1 MILITES
8 NTLKLDYTQTQ
19 NALQLSLAH
28 VELLLMTII
37 KSYHRMACLQCLIR
51 EEVIFFPFGS
61 SFSQ

>member
-37 KSYHRMACLQCLIR
+37 NSYHRMAWV
-51 EEVIFFPFGS
+51 EKDHNDH
-61 SFSQ
+61 